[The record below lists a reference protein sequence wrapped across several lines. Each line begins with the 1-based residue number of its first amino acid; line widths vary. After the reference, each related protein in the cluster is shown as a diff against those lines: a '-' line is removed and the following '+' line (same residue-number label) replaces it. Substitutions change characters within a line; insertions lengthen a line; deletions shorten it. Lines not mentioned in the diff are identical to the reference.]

1 MQILP
6 CFVLVFAV
14 PQWHKTVKQQENIW
28 RFGRRCVFSC
38 SMRLPGA
45 DCATVTQDG
54 QPFQYGG
61 SFGFS
66 CSLAEHLFVISKI
79 FSPCVTVA
87 HGENRSNSQKTCTMV
102 HVPVVS
108 RWHNVPLP
116 PLCAMAVSRNYTAIH
131 NPSLNLC
138 HRVTHLSK
146 SRCQRCRWK
155 PASCRGAPSRNGR
168 QIFFFCQ
175 PPHVC
180 ATVAQHTAALPT
192 AEKCGNIL
200 H

>member
-1 MQILP
+1 MLDASSRRRLCHSNTRWSAFSVWGLIWVLMQS
-6 CFVLVFAV
+6 CRTFVRYFQNLFPMCHGGTWGKSLEFAKNM
-14 PQWHKTVKQQENIW
+14 HH
-28 RFGRRCVFSC
+28 GACSC
-38 SMRLPGA
+38 
-45 DCATVTQDG
+45 
-54 QPFQYGG
+54 
-61 SFGFS
+61 
-66 CSLAEHLFVISKI
+66 
-79 FSPCVTVA
+79 CVTVA
-87 HGENRSNSQKTCTMV
+87 QRSS
-102 HVPVVS
+102 
-108 RWHNVPLP
+108 P